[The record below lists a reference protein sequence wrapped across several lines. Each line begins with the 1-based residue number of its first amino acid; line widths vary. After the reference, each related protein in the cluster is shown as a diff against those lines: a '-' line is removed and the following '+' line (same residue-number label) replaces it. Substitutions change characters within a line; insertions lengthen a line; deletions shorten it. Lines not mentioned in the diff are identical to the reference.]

1 MLRHLVAKIFKFH
14 KFWTTTNYNV
24 IISEPHKQI
33 ASFNY
38 QNTWTLSI
46 HIHVTT
52 DFTFMCEHSLRWLNM
67 MTCCAHNWLNSTL
80 IWFYNVYVLCESHI
94 IIWLWVSTLYTKMV
108 NWLFFLFSLID
119 CKNLLWPH
127 VYYNNA
133 LNLNLEYVY
142 SSHYSNALQAC

>member
-1 MLRHLVAKIFKFH
+1 MLKYLVAKIFKFH

-24 IISEPHKQI
+24 IISEPHKHI

-38 QNTWTLSI
+38 QNIWTLSI
-46 HIHVTT
+46 HLHVTT

-94 IIWLWVSTLYTKMV
+94 IIWLWVSTLYMKMV
-108 NWLFFLFSLID
+108 NSLFFYFLCLIVRI
-119 CKNLLWPH
+119 CYGH
-127 VYYNNA
+127 MCTITM
-133 LNLNLEYVY
+133 
-142 SSHYSNALQAC
+142 H